1 MLHSKHSTIGR
12 KSQEKQEDKRWTQ
25 GSATDAGRKAP
36 GINATAGVRG
46 KKGKMIY
53 KVLYLVFLLFC
64 TACLVFLKKKYP
76 ESFRVYLVYVIAITA
91 AYTALWKAGGFP
103 IFIWD

>member
-1 MLHSKHSTIGR
+1 MDARKCDRCGKKSTRHKCDSGR
-12 KSQEKQEDKRWTQ
+12 E
-25 GSATDAGRKAP
+25 GG
-36 GINATAGVRG
+36 
-46 KKGKMIY
+46 KGKMIY